1 MELVRIKHRKMR
13 SEAYPFCLDQARPCI
28 TVGVILPTRQNDGC
42 QQKLRQL
49 QLIRREDCCLIVI
62 DVQTYFLG
70 KLPLDWREPLVE
82 KMA

>member
-1 MELVRIKHRKMR
+1 MDANK
-13 SEAYPFCLDQARPCI
+13 SSA
-28 TVGVILPTRQNDGC
+28 NW
-42 QQKLRQL
+42 